1 VHEEVK
7 AVLANLETKVDEN
20 NDVTIYLDNVQ
31 EGFKKTARII
41 STNKLKV
48 RGFTLY

>member
-7 AVLANLETKVDEN
+7 ALLENLEMRVDDN
-20 NDVTIYLDNVQ
+20 TDVAIYPDNMQ
-31 EGFKKTARII
+31 EGYKKTARII

-48 RGFTLY
+48 GFTLY